1 MRKTH
6 VSVSKHLKRIK
17 RGAWICPHAWKI
29 DSTRSLI
36 KVNYASS
43 LRPFQAALKV
53 AESVPTAKTLK
64 KKSKLSKHFPL
75 FGQISKRSLK
85 VM

>member
-1 MRKTH
+1 MRRTH

-29 DSTRSLI
+29 DSTRPLI
-36 KVNYASS
+36 KVNYASP

-64 KKSKLSKHFPL
+64 KNLNYLNIFLCSDKSPKGL
-75 FGQISKRSLK
+75 LK
-85 VM
+85 